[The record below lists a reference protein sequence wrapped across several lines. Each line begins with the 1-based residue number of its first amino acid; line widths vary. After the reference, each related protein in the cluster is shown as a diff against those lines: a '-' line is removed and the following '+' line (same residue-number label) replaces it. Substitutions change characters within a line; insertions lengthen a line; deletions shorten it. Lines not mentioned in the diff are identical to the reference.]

1 MLLGIR
7 PYQPA
12 TPAQFTRLE
21 RTGALIGD
29 DFESFADPTS
39 SPYATGV
46 ITTLLRQQCKA
57 GNLET
62 PGFSLLTNHTGNMSR
77 ADHTEPTST
86 TDCAEITE
94 VDAFLARA
102 EIETSW
108 KDVVVRGL
116 DLRPVDQHVHTI
128 DWNGVTLLGCELHP
142 DARRHVRDTG
152 GVLFPRFDDLPYRP
166 WRRTLYSV
174 AELATNDLDRAIYE
188 HQHGFR
194 VRGDVPIL
202 EALAQRI
209 HDHAIDRALDDHL
222 NRFDQ
227 VVAIMGGHSLARS
240 APTYRTVATVARQ
253 LATAGYHVVT
263 GGGPG
268 AMEAGNLGAW
278 MAAHDDAAFDDALA
292 SLATIDDYS
301 APGYM
306 ELADDVLA
314 RHPDGVE
321 SLAIPTWFYGHE
333 PTNAFATA
341 VAKYFSNSIREDGL
355 LAIATHGV
363 VYTPGAAGTVQEVFM
378 DATQNHYVTFDVI
391 SPMVFLDSAYWAD
404 DRLAAP
410 LLLRQLAGERPYAE
424 MVAVLDDADAIVE
437 FIRNH
442 PPVDPADGLNG

>member
-1 MLLGIR
+1 
-7 PYQPA
+7 
-12 TPAQFTRLE
+12 
-21 RTGALIGD
+21 
-29 DFESFADPTS
+29 
-39 SPYATGV
+39 
-46 ITTLLRQQCKA
+46 
-57 GNLET
+57 
-62 PGFSLLTNHTGNMSR
+62 MSR
-77 ADHTEPTST
+77 ADNTAPISI
-86 TDCAEITE
+86 TDGPEIDSIEAFRAHAETVE
-94 VDAFLARA
+94 
-102 EIETSW
+102 SW
-108 KDVVVRGL
+108 SNVIVRGL
-116 DLRPVDQHVHTI
+116 DLRDVDQLVHDI
-128 DWNGVTLLGCELHP
+128 DWDGATMLGCEMHP

-166 WRRTLYSV
+166 WRRVLYTV
-174 AELATNDLDRAIYE
+174 AELAHDDLDYRIYE
-188 HQHGFR
+188 HQHAFR

-209 HDHAIDRALDDHL
+209 HDHAIDRALSTHL
-222 NRFDQ
+222 DRFER
-227 VVAIMGGHSLARS
+227 VVAIMGGHSLERS
-240 APTYRTVATVARQ
+240 SPTYRTVANVARQ
-253 LATAGYHVVT
+253 LAADGFHIVT

-268 AMEAGNLGAW
+268 AMEAGNFGAW
-278 MAAHDDAAFDDALA
+278 MAAHDDDAFDAALA
-292 SLATIDDYS
+292 TLATIDDYS

-306 ELADDVLA
+306 DLAHDVLDA
-314 RHPDGVE
+314 NPGGVE

-424 MVAVLDDADAIVE
+424 MIAVFDGADDVVE
-437 FIRNH
+437 FVRSH
-442 PPVDPADGLNG
+442 PPVRPTPS